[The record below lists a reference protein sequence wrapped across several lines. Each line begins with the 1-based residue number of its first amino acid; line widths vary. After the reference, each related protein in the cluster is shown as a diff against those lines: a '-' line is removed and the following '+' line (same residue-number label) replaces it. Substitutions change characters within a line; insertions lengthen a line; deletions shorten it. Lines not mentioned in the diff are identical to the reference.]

1 MNKKRILIIEDDFDL
16 SKIMKDFLSN
26 ENYNI
31 KQAFKGNEAL
41 ELSKSFLPHIIILD
55 IMLPEIDGIE
65 LCKQIRTTSNIPIII
80 ISAKSSDY
88 DKVLAL
94 GVGADDYLTKP
105 FSQIELVARV
115 KSHLRRANDFNNN
128 ANDPIQKNDIKTF
141 GRLSIDP
148 QCYKVMID
156 NKEVDFSPK
165 EFQLLDFLT
174 SNPSIVFSKEQ
185 LIDNIWGYTE
195 FIDQNTIAV
204 YIGRLREKLTKEGIT
219 NIKTVW
225 GVGYKWERD

>member
-1 MNKKRILIIEDDFDL
+1 MENNRILIIEDDIDL
-16 SKIMKDFLSN
+16 SKIIRDFLSN
-26 ENYNI
+26 DNYNVR
-31 KQAFKGNEAL
+31 QAYNGNDGL
-41 ELSKSFLPHIIILD
+41 EIANSFNPDLIILD
-55 IMLPEIDGIE
+55 IMLPELDGIE
-65 LCKQIRTTSNIPIII
+65 VCKNIRNISSIPIII

-115 KSHLRRANDFNNN
+115 KSHLRRSNEFAIN
-128 ANDPIQKNDIKTF
+128 KNIPDTNIKKLGNLT
-141 GRLSIDP
+141 IDAES
-148 QCYKVMID
+148 YKVSI
-156 NKEVDFSPK
+156 NGKHIDFSPK

-174 SNPSIVFSKEQ
+174 SNPSKVYTKEQ
-185 LIDNIWGYTE
+185 LIDSIWGYTE

-204 YIGRLREKLTKEGIT
+204 YIGRLREKLAKENIN

-225 GVGYKWERD
+225 GVGYKWEQ

>member
-1 MNKKRILIIEDDFDL
+1 MDKNRILIIEDDEDL
-16 SKIMKDFLSN
+16 SKLMRDFLVN
-26 ENYNI
+26 DNYDVR
-31 KQAFKGNEAL
+31 QAYTGKDGISLAN
-41 ELSKSFLPHIIILD
+41 SFSPNLIILD
-55 IMLPEIDGIE
+55 IMLPELDGIE
-65 LCKQIRTTSNIPIII
+65 VCKNIRTEANVPIIV
-80 ISAKSSDY
+80 ISAKASDY

-115 KSHLRRANDFNNN
+115 KSHLRRVNEFSTM
-128 ANDPIQKNDIKTF
+128 KNIKNKDKKVF
-141 GRLSIDP
+141 GKLIIDTSS
-148 QCYKVMID
+148 YEITVD
-156 NKEVDFSPK
+156 NKKLDFSPK

-174 SNPSIVFSKEQ
+174 SHPSMVFSKDQ
-185 LIDNIWGYTE
+185 LIDNIWGYSE

-225 GVGYKWERD
+225 GVGYKWEKE

>member
-1 MNKKRILIIEDDFDL
+1 MTNNKILIVEDDIDL
-16 SKIMKDFLSN
+16 SKIMRDFLTN
-26 ENYNI
+26 DNYEVRQAYDGNDGI
-31 KQAFKGNEAL
+31 KLCETFNPDL
-41 ELSKSFLPHIIILD
+41 IILD
-55 IMLPEIDGIE
+55 IMLPKVDGIE
-65 LCKQIRTTSNIPIII
+65 VCKNIRNIANVPIII

-115 KSHLRRANDFNNN
+115 KSHLRRANEFSVMAKNSTSNRKSFGKLTIDNN
-128 ANDPIQKNDIKTF
+128 
-141 GRLSIDP
+141 
-148 QCYKVMID
+148 CYEVTID
-156 NKEVDFSPK
+156 NKKLDFSPK
-165 EFQLLDFLT
+165 EFQLLDFMT
-174 SNPSIVFSKEQ
+174 SHPNMVFTKDQ
-185 LIDNIWGYTE
+185 LIDNIWGYSE

-225 GVGYKWERD
+225 GVGYKWENQ